1 MHSFPSRA
9 MRPVTLSDEEIVER
23 IRAGETS
30 LFEILMR
37 RHNQRLYRTARAIL
51 GNEGEVEDV
60 MQEAYVRAFQHLPQ
74 FEGRSRFSTWL
85 TKIVIH
91 EASGRRRRAVRF
103 LALDTA
109 IQMSPAQAGIS
120 RPADP
125 EMRLFEGEVK
135 LLLERAVDALP
146 PGYRV
151 VFILRE
157 IEEMDT
163 REAAETLM
171 VSEEVVRTRLKRARA
186 MLREHLYRSARVTTA
201 GLFELHLARCDRVV
215 LAVMPRIAPHEW
227 TTTQEDP
234 R

>member
-1 MHSFPSRA
+1 MRFFPTIQA
-9 MRPVTLSDEEIVER
+9 MRLIALSDEEIVGR
-23 IRAGETS
+23 VRAGETS

-37 RHNQRLYRTARAIL
+37 RHNQRLYRTARSIV
-51 GNEGEVEDV
+51 GNEGEAEDV

-85 TKIVIH
+85 TKIVVH
-91 EASGRRRRAVRF
+91 EASLRRRRAVRF

-109 IQMSPAQAGIS
+109 IQMSPAEAAPPHAS
-120 RPADP
+120 DP
-125 EMRLFEGEVK
+125 EMKLFEGEVR

-146 PGYRV
+146 PDYRA

-163 REAAETLM
+163 AEAAETLM
-171 VSEEVVRTRLKRARA
+171 VSEEVVRTRLMRARA
-186 MLREHLYRSARVTTA
+186 MLREHLYRSARITT

-215 LAVMPRIAPHEW
+215 LAVMPRIAPQAW
-227 TTTQEDP
+227 TAREASP
-234 R
+234 